1 MDEIKKK
8 TLGTETAAESVQKEA
23 FISSSI
29 HCLVSWMRPF
39 HLLELGHESITHTY
53 LAHLETSFHTLESYI
68 LIFILDDDG

>member
-8 TLGTETAAESVQKEA
+8 ILGTESAAESVQKEA
-23 FISSSI
+23 FISCNI

-39 HLLELGHESITHTY
+39 HLLESGRESITQIY

-68 LIFILDDDG
+68 FIFILDDDS